1 MADSLFRLLR
11 GYNDYFSTLPLRS
24 EQQHGDPEPCDPC
37 GTFLWLARADGWL
50 PELAATNLPLHWFR
64 QFADVRRLI
73 VQDEHRPVP
82 GRTKLVRAQLPSF
95 LSLAADSEP
104 FGRQQRRY
112 LFFLRLDSQ
121 TRDRHRKIFH
131 RIQLAVAS

>member
-24 EQQHGDPEPCDPC
+24 EQQHRDPEPCNPC
-37 GTFLWLARADGWL
+37 GTFLWLARADGCL
-50 PELAATNLPLHWFR
+50 PELAVTNLPLHWFR

-82 GRTKLVRAQLPSF
+82 GRAKLVSAQLSSF
-95 LSLAADSEP
+95 LSLAAHSEP
-104 FGRQQRRY
+104 LAPQHRPY
-112 LFFLRLDSQ
+112 LFFFRLD
-121 TRDRHRKIFH
+121 THTPAPH
-131 RIQLAVAS
+131 